1 MARPSKKT
9 PTTEER
15 ICEALRLGATYKLA
29 AMAGG
34 ISYETLNNWLR
45 AAEAGDER
53 YVPFLQAVQAA
64 ETEAF
69 LDALK
74 VIKRSKDAKVK
85 LELLSRRYPS
95 EFGTRN
101 HLTLAGDADE
111 PIAVKTVTFV
121 APGGEGVEEAS

>member
-1 MARPSKKT
+1 MSRPTKRT

-34 ISYETLNNWLR
+34 ISYETLNNWMR
-45 AAEAGDER
+45 AGEAGDER
-53 YVPFLQAVQAA
+53 YVQFLQAVQAA

-69 LDALK
+69 LDALR

-95 EFGTRN
+95 EFGVKS
-101 HLTLAGDADE
+101 HMTLAGDDDA
-111 PIAVKTVTFV
+111 PIAVRTVTFV
-121 APGGEGVEEAS
+121 VPDGQRGESI